1 MTTRQPD
8 EAVTVV
14 YQTVVTG
21 VGEQVPAFVDAGMLI
36 LFADSSP
43 EELHSISVLHSADI
57 RDAGPVSGDI
67 LQIGDVDIEVLAVGS
82 VVEENLLNL
91 GHIDF
96 KADGR
101 REPKLPGDACVAKGA
116 LRTPE
121 VGQVLRIVR
130 RT

>member
-1 MTTRQPD
+1 MTTGQPD

-14 YQTVVTG
+14 YRTVVTG
-21 VGEQVPAFVDAGMLI
+21 VGEQVPAFVDAGILI

-57 RDAGPVSGDI
+57 QEAGPVSGDI
-67 LQIGDVDIEVLAVGS
+67 LQIGDVDIEVLAVGP
-82 VVEENLLNL
+82 VVEANLLNL

-101 REPKLPGDACVAKGA
+101 SEPKLPGDVCVAKGA

-130 RT
+130 PT